1 MPTILRSWRIGSAF
15 GIGIFVHAS
24 FFLLPLWVFFSNL
37 QDGSASTGLYLA
49 FLIILVFGCIILHE
63 LGHALMARH
72 FGIATRDITLY
83 FVGGVA
89 RLERMSERPWEEVLI
104 SLAGP
109 AVNVVIGMTLLV
121 ILLTVRLALTS
132 DNVIYLRLGS
142 LPVDLMLLNFFLAL
156 FNLIPAFPMDGGR
169 VLRALLSLPLGR
181 VRATAISAMLGL
193 IFALL
198 FLGAAIWG
206 RTPGLLFLAVV
217 LFLLGQQ
224 ELFAV
229 RRQARLRQQRSFE
242 LLDLDPDWEALPS
255 QPAFSGFTWDRKAR
269 LWIEWRD
276 GRPVHV
282 LPE

>member
-15 GIGIFVHAS
+15 GIGIYVHAS
-24 FFLLPLWVFFSNL
+24 FFLLPVWVFFSNL
-37 QDGSASTGLYLA
+37 HDGPTSTALYLA

-72 FGIATRDITLY
+72 FGIPTRDITLY

-89 RLERMSERPWEEVLI
+89 RLERMSERPREEVCI
-104 SLAGP
+104 ALAGP
-109 AVNVVIGMTLLV
+109 AVNVVIGSTLLV
-121 ILLTVRLALTS
+121 LLLIVRLALTTKE
-132 DNVIYLRLGS
+132 VIDLRLGS
-142 LPVDLMLLNFFLAL
+142 LPVDLMLLNFLLAL

-169 VLRALLSLPLGR
+169 VLRALLSTRLDR

-198 FLGAAIWG
+198 FLVAAVHW
-206 RTPGLLFLAVV
+206 RTPGLMFLAVV

-229 RRQARLRQQRSFE
+229 RHQARLRRQQALD
-242 LLDLDPDWEALPS
+242 LLDLDPDGEALPS
-255 QPAFSGFTWDRKAR
+255 RPAFSGFTWDRRTR
-269 LWIEWRD
+269 LWIEWRE